1 MSRFMLIPGGR
12 RTGLLAI
19 LLAVLTAGCR
29 SLTIEVPAYSVPGS
43 PPGGGF
49 VAGVGESD
57 LTPPPGLPMG
67 GHSIAGWVARGHW
80 TRLHA
85 RAFFFR
91 DGQGR
96 TAALVSLELFAIP
109 AGLRARVAERA
120 AARGVPISQEG
131 LILAAT
137 HTHHGPGNY
146 MSSKLYNG
154 FSSLWPGFHQALFDF
169 LAERITD
176 AVVNAAEDA
185 RKNGMLRH
193 GVALHASSHP
203 ELLRNRAIDAFFRN
217 PEAAGLLLPPECSAP
232 CDLGAVRYRA
242 VDPTLTVLELLRE
255 KDGVPKRIG
264 LLVFLAVH
272 PTALSHE
279 NPLYASD
286 FTGWAMTRLQRAAEA
301 GGSPVV
307 AGFFNGAEGDVSPRW
322 IRQDRTDAERLGAL
336 LADAVGRTL
345 ESPARSDGP
354 AEVTVE
360 ALSEAFRVNPPGPEA
375 QGLAS
380 RPEFGIASIGGAED
394 GRTALEHFG
403 WHSGVRGASRAGQG
417 VKVPALDLPSIPL
430 LKALKLTHLL
440 SPASDF
446 PSDLPVSILR
456 LGPVSIGT
464 IPVEMSTAMG
474 RRLRD
479 SLQKLEAPRTFVL
492 VGLANEYLSYVTT
505 PEEYDAQEY
514 EGASTVFGPRTGP
527 VIVRFLEIL
536 AGRKPPRPSLVSAV
550 SFRAGPPPTMP
561 FGPAMPGLSR
571 DSFDEGLETLMP
583 DATGR
588 LAARPPR
595 FEWEEEAADDWKAT
609 SRRITI
615 LEETPSGF
623 RPRRDDIG
631 IDDDRGVHLLTVL
644 ADGTSPKGRRWAVL
658 WLFPKDASSERRH
671 LFRVE
676 PVKGAPICSAPFNL
690 AALPASSPP
699 PPLPKGACP

>member
-1 MSRFMLIPGGR
+1 MSQS
-12 RTGLLAI
+12 TLLPVRLRV
-19 LLAVLTAGCR
+19 LLAVLPLLAAGCR
-29 SLTIEVPAYSVPGS
+29 SLTIEIPSYSVPKDS
-43 PPGGGF
+43 TGGGF

-96 TAALVSLELFAIP
+96 TAALVSSELFAIP
-109 AGLRARVAERA
+109 AGLRAKVAERA
-120 AARGVPISQEG
+120 AARGVPIAPEE

-154 FSSLWPGFHQALFDF
+154 FSSLWPGFHRPLFDF

-176 AVVNAAEDA
+176 AVVMAAEDA
-185 RKNGMLRH
+185 RKNGRLRH
-193 GVALHASSHP
+193 RVALHAGSLS

-217 PEAAGLLLPPECSAP
+217 PEAASLLLPPACSTP

-242 VDPTLTVLELLRE
+242 VDPTLTVLEVLRE
-255 KDGVPKRIG
+255 KDGLPERIG

-272 PTALSHE
+272 STALSHE

-286 FTGWAMTRLQRAAEA
+286 FTGWAMTRLERAAEA
-301 GGSPVV
+301 GGSAVV

-322 IRQDRTDAERLGAL
+322 LRQDRADAERLGAL
-336 LADAVGRTL
+336 LADAVERTL
-345 ESPARSDGP
+345 ESPAQSDVQ
-354 AEVTVE
+354 AEPTVT

-380 RPEFGIASIGGAED
+380 KPEFGIGSIGGAED

-403 WHSGVRGASRAGQG
+403 WHSGVRGAPRAGQG

-440 SPASDF
+440 APAADF
-446 PSDLPVSILR
+446 PSELPVSILR
-456 LGPVSIGT
+456 LGPVSIGA
-464 IPVEMSTAMG
+464 IPVEMTTAMG
-474 RRLRD
+474 RRLRN

-514 EGASTVFGPRTGP
+514 EGASTIFGPRTGP
-527 VIVRFLEIL
+527 AIVHFLEIL
-536 AGRKPPRPSLVSAV
+536 AGRNPGRSATVPAV
-550 SFRAGPPPTMP
+550 SFRAGPSPTMP
-561 FGPAMPGLSR
+561 FGPAMPGLKR
-571 DSFDEGLETLMP
+571 DSFDEGLETMMP

-588 LAARPPR
+588 LAARFPR
-595 FEWEEEAADDWKAT
+595 FEWEEEVADDWKAT

-623 RPRRDDIG
+623 RPRRDSMG
-631 IDDDRGVHLLTVL
+631 IDDDRGVHILTVL
-644 ADGTSPKGRRWAVL
+644 VDGTSKRRQWGAIWLSPREATPGRRL
-658 WLFPKDASSERRH
+658 LFK
-671 LFRVE
+671 VE
-676 PVKGAPICSAPFNL
+676 PEGAPPICSIPFDL
-690 AALPASSPP
+690 TSVPSISPP
-699 PPLPKGACP
+699 PLLAKGVCP